1 MSEKYLTS
9 NEVMQFCD
17 NLRNMSVPEALG
29 TLGYTVVPDPPRE
42 PFGDVVVVD
51 SQGNTWKR
59 TPPVAGRT
67 IWLTSILT
75 RGGHG
80 ATCTTTTTP
89 SESTE
94 RSHSE
99 PRT

>member
-59 TPPVAGRT
+59 TPP
-67 IWLTSILT
+67 
-75 RGGHG
+75 GGWTDDL
-80 ATCTTTTTP
+80 ADEY
-89 SESTE
+89 SDE
-94 RSHSE
+94 RWTWRDLHNHYHPLRIYRKE
-99 PRT
+99 PQ